1 MSVKRNRKYFIVGYM
16 FLRNKEPVEFEKY
29 SIFCDKSRYMVATES
44 QVKSWVHFTF
54 GVG

>member
-1 MSVKRNRKYFIVGYM
+1 M
-16 FLRNKEPVEFEKY
+16 FLRNKEPVKVEKH
-29 SIFCDKSRYMVATES
+29 SIFCDKSRYTVATES